1 MVALEEQCI
10 TELPNPLDLRTAT
23 FKKITPECHD
33 RVITQPIGEDTL

>member
-10 TELPNPLDLRTAT
+10 TEFPKQNLRTAT